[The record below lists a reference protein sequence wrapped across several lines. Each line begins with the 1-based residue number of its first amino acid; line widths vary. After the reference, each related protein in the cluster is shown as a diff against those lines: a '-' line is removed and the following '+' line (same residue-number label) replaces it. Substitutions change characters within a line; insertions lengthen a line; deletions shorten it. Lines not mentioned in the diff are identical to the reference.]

1 MSRVTHC
8 PATRRA
14 RHQNTYQHGERR
26 VEGKDEIRHEVAQ
39 RRGNRDTPLSEMH
52 VHEVV
57 NGRGDGIARKRRKE
71 HTGHGSVA
79 QIIVGFKL
87 RSGESVLR

>member
-1 MSRVTHC
+1 M
-8 PATRRA
+8 
-14 RHQNTYQHGERR
+14 
-26 VEGKDEIRHEVAQ
+26 EGKDEKWHEVAQ

-57 NGRGDGIARKRRKE
+57 DGRGDGIARKRRKE
-71 HTGHGSVA
+71 NTGHGSVA
-79 QIIVGFKL
+79 QVIVSFKL